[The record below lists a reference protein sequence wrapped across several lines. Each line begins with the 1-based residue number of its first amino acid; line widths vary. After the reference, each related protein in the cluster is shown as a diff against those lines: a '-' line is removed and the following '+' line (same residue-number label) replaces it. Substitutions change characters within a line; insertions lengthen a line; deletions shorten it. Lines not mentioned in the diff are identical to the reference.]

1 MKSILIAF
9 LAASNCLA
17 GPVAAEAYKV
27 QDVQPTL
34 QTPILTE
41 ADMDADAD
49 DPAIYANSTDPA
61 RSLVITAVKNGGM
74 RVYALTGELVQTLG
88 PSRED
93 GRINNVD
100 LVYGFT
106 LANGEKVD
114 LAVGS
119 DRGLDVIRVWR
130 IDATAAEPLVEVTDP
145 AEPRA
150 FPKRPTKDQ
159 TGSEDNPLDD
169 QDTIYGLA
177 AWTDRDSGLTWVAG
191 TQRHQPQVGLFTLQ
205 ALPEGKVG
213 AKFERSVLVPGTH
226 KGQDLYQEAEDEP
239 LKDWSPQFE
248 GSVVDATTGTLY
260 AGQEDVGLW
269 KIDIRNAQAAPQLVY
284 ETRGSTESSFNAGES
299 VIARDVEGLTIYY
312 GENGTRYLLASS
324 QGQAHG
330 DAVAADAPYDDSF
343 AVFSIGDS
351 LKLEG
356 SFRIAARDG
365 VDAVQESDGAD
376 VLSTGLPGFENG
388 LFVTQDGYAGDI
400 NGLDGEIPQT
410 NFKFVDWKTIAESF
424 DPPLAVT
431 PNAADPRR

>member
-1 MKSILIAF
+1 MKPLLIAL
-9 LAASNCLA
+9 LAASTCLA
-17 GPVAAEAYKV
+17 GPVAAEAYRV

-41 ADMDADAD
+41 ADVDADAD

-130 IDATAAEPLVEVTDP
+130 IDATGAEPLVEVTDP

-159 TGSEDNPLDD
+159 AGSEDNPLDD

-191 TQRHQPQVGLFTLQ
+191 TQRHQPLVGLFTLQ

-226 KGQDLYQEAEDEP
+226 KGQDLFQEAEDEP

-248 GSVVDATTGTLY
+248 GSVVDATTGILY
-260 AGQEDVGLW
+260 AGQEDVGIW
-269 KIDIRNAQAAPQLVY
+269 KIDIRNAQAAPQLLY

-312 GENGTRYLLASS
+312 GENGVRYLLASS

-330 DAVAADAPYDDSF
+330 DAVVADAPYDDSF

-376 VLSTGLPGFENG
+376 VISTDLPGFENG

-400 NGLDGEIPQT
+400 NGLDGETRQT

>member
-1 MKSILIAF
+1 MKSFLIAF
-9 LAASNCLA
+9 LAAGTCLA

-34 QTPILTE
+34 QTPFLTE

-49 DPAIYANSTDPA
+49 DPAIYANLADPA

-74 RVYALTGELVQTLG
+74 RIYSLTGELVQTLA

-93 GRINNVD
+93 GRVNNVD

-130 IDATAAEPLVEVTDP
+130 IDASAAEPLVEITDS

-150 FPKRPTKDQ
+150 FPTRPTKDQ
-159 TGSEDNPLDD
+159 AGSEDNPLDD
-169 QDTIYGLA
+169 QDTIYGLT
-177 AWTDRDSGLTWVAG
+177 AWTDRDSGLTWIAG
-191 TQRHQPQVGLFTLQ
+191 TQRHQALVGLFTLQ
-205 ALPEGKVG
+205 ALPDGKVG
-213 AKFERSVLVPGTH
+213 ARFERSVLVPATH
-226 KGQDLYQEAEDEP
+226 KGQDLFQESDDQP

-248 GSVVDATTGTLY
+248 GSVVDATTGILY
-260 AGQEDVGLW
+260 AGQEDVGIW
-269 KIDIRNAQAAPQLVY
+269 KIDIRNAETAPQLVY
-284 ETRGSTESSFNAGES
+284 ETRGSTESSFNNRDSA
-299 VIARDVEGLTIYY
+299 IARDVEGLAIYY
-312 GENGTRYLLASS
+312 GENGVRYLLASS

-356 SFRIAARDG
+356 SFRVTAKDG
-365 VDAVQESDGAD
+365 IDAVQESDGAD
-376 VLSTGLPGFENG
+376 VISTGLPGFENG

-400 NGLDGEIPQT
+400 NSLDGETPQT
-410 NFKFVDWKTIAESF
+410 NFKFVDWKAIAERF
-424 DPPLAVT
+424 DPPLAIS
-431 PNAADPRR
+431 PSAPDPRR

>member
-1 MKSILIAF
+1 MKSLLIAL
-9 LAASNCLA
+9 LAASTCLA

-49 DPAIYANSTDPA
+49 DPAIYANAADPA
-61 RSLVITAVKNGGM
+61 RSLVIAAVKNGGM
-74 RVYALTGELVQTLG
+74 RVYALSGELVQTLG

-114 LAVGS
+114 LAIGS

-159 TGSEDNPLDD
+159 AGSEDNPLDD

-177 AWTDRDSGLTWVAG
+177 AWTDRDSGLTWIAG
-191 TQRHQPQVGLFTLQ
+191 TQRHQPLVGLFTLQ

-226 KGQDLYQEAEDEP
+226 KGQDLFQEAEDEP

-248 GSVVDATTGTLY
+248 GSVVDATTGILCAVPGGCRHLEDRHPQC
-260 AGQEDVGLW
+260 AGGTATGLRDARFDR
-269 KIDIRNAQAAPQLVY
+269 KQLQ
-284 ETRGSTESSFNAGES
+284 RWRK
-299 VIARDVEGLTIYY
+299 RD
-312 GENGTRYLLASS
+312 R
-324 QGQAHG
+324 
-330 DAVAADAPYDDSF
+330 P
-343 AVFSIGDS
+343 
-351 LKLEG
+351 
-356 SFRIAARDG
+356 RCR
-365 VDAVQESDGAD
+365 GAD
-376 VLSTGLPGFENG
+376 NILWRKRHPLSARLQPGSG
-388 LFVTQDGYAGDI
+388 S
-400 NGLDGEIPQT
+400 
-410 NFKFVDWKTIAESF
+410 W
-424 DPPLAVT
+424 
-431 PNAADPRR
+431 

>member
-1 MKSILIAF
+1 MKSLLIAL
-9 LAASNCLA
+9 LAASTCLA

-150 FPKRPTKDQ
+150 FPQRPTKDQ
-159 TGSEDNPLDD
+159 AGSEDNPLDD

-191 TQRHQPQVGLFTLQ
+191 TQRHQPLVGLFTLQ

-213 AKFERSVLVPGTH
+213 AKFERSVVVPGTY
-226 KGQDLYQEAEDEP
+226 KGQDLFQEAEDEP

-248 GSVVDATTGTLY
+248 GSVVDATTGILY
-260 AGQEDVGLW
+260 AGQEDVGIW
-269 KIDIRNAQAAPQLVY
+269 RIDIRNPQAAPQLVY
-284 ETRGSTESSFNAGES
+284 ETRGSTESSFTAGES

-351 LKLEG
+351 LKPEG

-388 LFVTQDGYAGDI
+388 LFVTQDGYAGDL
-400 NGLDGEIPQT
+400 NGLDGETPQT
-410 NFKFVDWKTIAESF
+410 NFKFVDWKTIAEGF
-424 DPPLAVT
+424 DPPLVVT

>member
-1 MKSILIAF
+1 MKSLLIT
-9 LAASNCLA
+9 LLTASTCLA

-159 TGSEDNPLDD
+159 AGSEDNPLDD

-191 TQRHQPQVGLFTLQ
+191 TQRHQPLVGLFTLQ

-248 GSVVDATTGTLY
+248 GSVVDATAGILY
-260 AGQEDVGLW
+260 AGQEDVGIW
-269 KIDIRNAQAAPQLVY
+269 KIDIRNAQAAPQLLY

-312 GENGTRYLLASS
+312 GENGVRYLLASS

-330 DAVAADAPYDDSF
+330 DAVVADAPYDDSF

-400 NGLDGEIPQT
+400 NGLDGETPQT

-431 PNAADPRR
+431 SNAADPRR